1 MAHAPIIFPAV
12 LGRPLPYRPWFW
24 LPLALLHGGLLIR
37 VIGDALGRGALAASL
52 VCERE
57 GADPPTAAELDA
69 ARA

>member
-1 MAHAPIIFPAV
+1 MAGLLDGLV
-12 LGRPLPYRPWFW
+12 VRG
-24 LPLALLHGGLLIR
+24 LPLE
-37 VIGDALGRGALAASL
+37 DALGRGALAASL